1 MVFPFQQILHC
12 LQRGAC
18 RNEIVEDDAV
28 RLLGQDVQREHRT
41 QALFGVAERY
51 ILIER
56 NCEQFRD
63 AETDARGKV
72 ADEMSALGRGDDTP
86 IPFLERLAQNI
97 RHERSHI
104 LREEGHHLLVALDV
118 RQRPSVQ

>member
-28 RLLGQDVQREHRT
+28 LLLGQDVQREHRT
-41 QALFGVAERY
+41 QALFGVAERH

-56 NCEQFRD
+56 NCEQSRD

-72 ADEMSALGRGDDTP
+72 ADEMSALGRCDDV
-86 IPFLERLAQNI
+86 LALYQRCTLKDDI
-97 RHERSHI
+97 SY
-104 LREEGHHLLVALDV
+104 LL
-118 RQRPSVQ
+118 PT